1 MKTIIL
7 STAALLLAQA
17 ASALAPLP
25 PLVKR
30 GGIKSQ
36 VHPNLDIIGN
46 GTFQQLLDHKD
57 PSKGTFKQRFWWD
70 AQNWKGPGS
79 PIFLMNAGEEDADGY
94 VRQHLYYF
102 KYLYNWRKERILP
115 GQLSL
120 EE

>member
-7 STAALLLAQA
+7 STAALLLVQA

-79 PIFLMNAGEEDADGY
+79 PIFLMNAGEDDADGY
-94 VRQHLYYF
+94 VSHLF
-102 KYLYNWRKERILP
+102 FFLNFFLIEGRMVFGRP
-115 GQLSL
+115 S
-120 EE
+120 